1 ETDRITVT
9 GCRPGHPVLIR
20 ISYHPRWKATTG
32 ERVWLAAPSFMLVV
46 PKGERIELY
55 FDGGWPVT
63 FGHLLTAAGCLIF
76 LAGVLPVRRRVLD
89 ALRPVLEL
97 PPIPAAA
104 ALVQNMGGWS
114 GRMRGAV
121 LGAALAAFAVVFGLA
136 AVAAPASAIRP
147 ARSRRGATPSSA
159 TPARPG
165 PSTPASASPRWRGRG
180 RAADPV
186 HRRHTGLRRGGDR
199 RRQHPAPA
207 RLPGRPRA
215 RVRGDH
221 RLERLDRLDHRAR
234 RRPLAPLQAG
244 DVLSL

>member
-1 ETDRITVT
+1 ITVT

-55 FDGGWPVT
+55 FDGGRPVT
-63 FGHLLTAAGCLIF
+63 LGHLLTAAGCVIF
-76 LAGVLPVRRRVLD
+76 LAGVLPGRRRVLD

-104 ALVQNMGGWS
+104 ALVQATGRWS

-121 LGAALAAFAVVFGLA
+121 LRAA
-136 AVAAPASAIRP
+136 AIRP

-180 RAADPV
+180 RAVDSV

-199 RRQHPAPA
+199 GRQHAAPA

-234 RRPLAPLQAG
+234 RRPLAPLQ
-244 DVLSL
+244 